1 MKKTILI
8 LLVVLL
14 TCGCV
19 RINDAS
25 IDDLVTTTINSKYNL
40 YNHVN
45 RGYKYYLPR
54 SLKSTVTN
62 EYNEIIKSKYYDYY
76 LYVDLVGYYNKKHVN
91 YEENKKIYYS
101 KLLNGKDKVGVLNVT
116 KNDTEYLVQI
126 MYNYAKIEV
135 KCNYKDLN
143 EVITNSLVI
152 LSSIQYVDDVITSLL
167 NENDFTSAEEQ
178 VNIFEDNSGEVNT
191 LEDFDDTYTGNE
203 EDDYDPDVI
212 KERG

>member
-19 RINDAS
+19 KVNDAS
-25 IDDLVTTTINSKYNL
+25 IDDLVSTTISSKYNL

-45 RGYKYYLPR
+45 SGYKYYLPR
-54 SLKSTVTN
+54 SLKSTITN
-62 EYNEIIKSKYYDYY
+62 EYNEVIKSKYYDYY
-76 LYVDLVGYYNKKHVN
+76 LYVDLVGYYNKKHTDYV
-91 YEENKKIYYS
+91 ENKSIYYS
-101 KLLNGKDKVGVLNVT
+101 KILNSQDKIGVINVT
-116 KNDTEYLVQI
+116 NKDTEYLVQI
-126 MYNYAKIEV
+126 MYNYAKMEV
-135 KCNYKDLN
+135 KCEYKDLN

-152 LSSIQYVDDVITSLL
+152 LSSIQYVDDVVFSLL

-178 VNIFEDNSGEVNT
+178 VNIFKDNSGEVNT

>member
-14 TCGCV
+14 TSGCV
-19 RINDAS
+19 KVNEAS
-25 IDDLVTTTINSKYNL
+25 IDNLVNTTINSKYKL

-45 RGYKYYLPR
+45 SGYKYYLPR

-62 EYNEIIKSKYYDYY
+62 EYNEIIKSKHYDYY
-76 LYVDLVGYYNKKHVN
+76 LYVDLVSYYNKKPTIWK
-91 YEENKKIYYS
+91 EDSTIYYS
-101 KLLNGKDKVGVLNVT
+101 KLLSHDDKTGIVNVT
-116 KNDTEYLVQI
+116 QVDDEYLVQVV
-126 MYNYAKIEV
+126 YNYAKVEV
-135 KCNYKDLN
+135 KCNYTDLN

-152 LSSIQYVDDVITSLL
+152 TSSIQYVDDVITSLL

-178 VNIFEDNSGEVNT
+178 VIIFKDNSGEVNT

>member
-19 RINDAS
+19 KINDAS
-25 IDDLVTTTINSKYNL
+25 IDDLVNTTINSKYKL
-40 YNHVN
+40 HNHVN
-45 RGYKYYLPR
+45 SGYKYYLPR
-54 SLKSTVTN
+54 SLKSSITN

-76 LYVDLVGYYNKKHVN
+76 LYVDLVSYYNKKPTSL
-91 YEENKKIYYS
+91 EENKKIYYS
-101 KLLNGKDKVGVLNVT
+101 RLISKDDKNGIVNVT
-116 KNDTEYLVQI
+116 QKDNEYLVQVI
-126 MYNYAKIEV
+126 YNYAKMEV
-135 KCNYKDLN
+135 RCNYRDLN

-152 LSSIQYVDDVITSLL
+152 LSSIQYVDDVIISLL

-178 VNIFEDNSGEVNT
+178 VSIFKDNSGEVNT

>member
-19 RINDAS
+19 KINDAS
-25 IDDLVTTTINSKYNL
+25 IDDLVSTTINSKYNL

-76 LYVDLVGYYNKKHVN
+76 LYVDLVGYYNKKLIN
-91 YEENKKIYYS
+91 YVEDNSIYYS
-101 KLLNGKDKVGVLNVT
+101 KLLSHGEKVGIINVT
-116 KNDTEYLVQI
+116 QKDTEYLVQI
-126 MYNYAKIEV
+126 MYNYAKMEV
-135 KCNYKDLN
+135 KCEYKDLN

-152 LSSIQYVDDVITSLL
+152 LSSIQYVDDVVTSLL
-167 NENDFTSAEEQ
+167 NENEFTSAEEQ
-178 VNIFEDNSGEVNT
+178 VNIFKDNSGDANT

>member
-8 LLVVLL
+8 LLVVFL

-25 IDDLVTTTINSKYNL
+25 IDDLVRTTINAKYNL
-40 YNHVN
+40 YNHIN
-45 RGYKYYLPR
+45 KGYKYYLPR

-76 LYVDLVGYYNKKHVN
+76 LYVDLVGYYNKKHLDFK
-91 YEENKKIYYS
+91 ENNNIYYS
-101 KLLNGKDKVGVLNVT
+101 KLLNKGDKVGIINVT
-116 KNDTEYLVQI
+116 KNDDVYLVQI
-126 MYNYAKIEV
+126 IYNYAKMEV
-135 KCNYKDLN
+135 KCNYVNLN
-143 EVITNSLVI
+143 EVITNSLVV
-152 LSSIQYVDDVITSLL
+152 LSSIQYVDDVVVSLL

-178 VNIFEDNSGEVNT
+178 VSIFKDNSGEANT
-191 LEDFDDTYTGNE
+191 LENFDDTYTGNE

>member
-101 KLLNGKDKVGVLNVT
+101 KLLNGKDKVGILNVT